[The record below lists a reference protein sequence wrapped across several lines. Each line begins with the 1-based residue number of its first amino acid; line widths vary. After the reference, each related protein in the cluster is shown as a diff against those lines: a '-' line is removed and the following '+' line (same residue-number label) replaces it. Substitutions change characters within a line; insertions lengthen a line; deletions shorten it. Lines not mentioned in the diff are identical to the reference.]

1 MKGQSVIMAIL
12 DEYVKVK
19 LVNTSIDYYENLGY
33 EIPRYEYAKGKFRV
47 KNGTEILVRPKD
59 LKHNS
64 NVHVNVACDC
74 CGKEDRIQ
82 YGQYNENKS
91 KHDGLYLCPEDARIR
106 RYAENIDLNYA
117 LKKIKDF
124 YNDNGRFPKH
134 NEFVADSG
142 FDFTYS
148 KFLTLCQINNS
159 TPQDEYAKIDCFAL
173 GKSNRGYYDKYVERF
188 IQESE
193 RENDVISYARLR
205 YFNLPDGRWF
215 VDNCPDKFVDS
226 WSKFVAWCGFYSDS
240 ATKEQV
246 TNLVFK
252 KAKELNRPLMYD
264 DFRGGGCYNIPFTC
278 IKKYWGTMNKMKEE
292 LGLEIIQPQMIKVT
306 QESFNETIRIIKDY
320 LEKDNRDFITRAE
333 WSSLKFVNLY
343 KPSSIENYIKE
354 NFNMPLKEYMLTQ
367 GIRMGE
373 VGEGLSHKFD
383 DGEFVTSQFE
393 YMFSSYIRKAG
404 LRYNIDYFR
413 DVKYSDFCK
422 DYDGLMNCDYIINYN
437 GKTIYV
443 EIAGIIEEYKKH
455 YYSDN
460 PIISSKSKEKYRQKL
475 KEKEHLLNSNNCIH
489 FILFPCDLTEEN
501 MEQVIKNPSIE
512 LRKQIELF
520 NKTNIDFVNVR
531 KIGKLD
537 YDNPAV
543 VRHTD
548 WETHRKMYAVE

>member
-1 MKGQSVIMAIL
+1 MAIL

-19 LVNTSIDYYENLGY
+19 LVNTTIGYYENLGY
-33 EIPRYEYAKGKFRV
+33 EIPKYEYEKDKFRV
-47 KNGTEILVRPKD
+47 KNGTEIAVRIID
-59 LKHNS
+59 LKPDS
-64 NVHVNVACDC
+64 NIKINVICDC
-74 CGKEDRIQ
+74 CGKKKNISYAAYRKNTNRHNGI
-82 YGQYNENKS
+82 
-91 KHDGLYLCPEDARIR
+91 YLCSTDRVHKQFVG
-106 RYAENIDLNYA
+106 DLTLDFA
-117 LKKIKDF
+117 LDKVKYF
-124 YNDNGRFPKH
+124 YNKNNRFPKY
-134 NEFVADSG
+134 NEFNIENG
-142 FDFTYS
+142 FDFSYS
-148 KFLTLCQINNS
+148 KFSLLCKANDTTI
-159 TPQDEYAKIDCFAL
+159 QDEFAKIDCF
-173 GKSNRGYYDKYVERF
+173 KSEPNTKYYDKYLERLLY
-188 IQESE
+188 
-193 RENDVISYARLR
+193 VIDNIDSSIGS
-205 YFNLPDGRWF
+205 NLSKLSKGDYCKKYELPNYRWF
-215 VDNCPDKFVDS
+215 IENCPDKSVNNDESFK
-226 WSKFVAWCGFYSDS
+226 KFAGIKPRFL
-240 ATKEQV
+240 TKEQCIE
-246 TNLVFK
+246 NILK
-252 KAKELNRPLMYD
+252 MSKEFDRPLKYD
-264 DFRGGGCYNIPFTC
+264 DFRNKQYNKVTVDMV
-278 IKKYWGTMNKMKEE
+278 KRYWGSLNKMKEE

-354 NFNMPLKEYMLTQ
+354 NFNMSLKEYMLTQ

-422 DYDGLMNCDYIINYN
+422 DYDVLMNCDYIINYN

-512 LRKQIELF
+512 LRKQIESF

-548 WETHRKMYAVE
+548 WETHRKMYAV